1 MPSTTPSAI
10 TSETPSRTPTGVPSI
25 GPTNGPSLVL
35 SMIPSK
41 GPTYSSNKPSVRPS
55 IIPSISPI
63 SFLDSFRPN
72 CTEIANGRGPTFSDS
87 QISAIESTEF
97 GYVADLYIT
106 NESSL
111 DQIIILLQDNLS
123 KIISCEAT
131 GCPWPVVRK
140 RSDSTSD
147 SWITEYTLNSGKL
160 IHHVKYDD
168 LKSRDD
174 KDGCFANKVIDG
186 ARCFSTEGSIKVT
199 STDVTSMLPPRRLLV
214 DVSWEETYTLRVMN
228 EKIADETLQIDGL
241 LGMDVYSTSDLPSQ
255 GDKPN
260 MITDS
265 TTVIR
270 SRSILS
276 TAGMIGVAA
285 GGFVVLV
292 LAVII
297 ILRKKQD
304 LSDDERK
311 LFPANGGIRSDD
323 SISINLS
330 DRDRIMHWD
339 GSIQSEESPSEMS
352 GVSSSRPSNSVHLDD
367 VSSHVG
373 SVRRDDISISSSTA
387 TSGNYLPS
395 SVLRDLLG
403 NVYGVSSPAVSEA
416 TVQL

>member
-1 MPSTTPSAI
+1 M
-10 TSETPSRTPTGVPSI
+10 G
-25 GPTNGPSLVL
+25 
-35 SMIPSK
+35 
-41 GPTYSSNKPSVRPS
+41 
-55 IIPSISPI
+55 
-63 SFLDSFRPN
+63 
-72 CTEIANGRGPTFSDS
+72 
-87 QISAIESTEF
+87 
-97 GYVADLYIT
+97 
-106 NESSL
+106 
-111 DQIIILLQDNLS
+111 
-123 KIISCEAT
+123 
-131 GCPWPVVRK
+131 
-140 RSDSTSD
+140 
-147 SWITEYTLNSGKL
+147 
-160 IHHVKYDD
+160 
-168 LKSRDD
+168 
-174 KDGCFANKVIDG
+174 
-186 ARCFSTEGSIKVT
+186 TEGSIKVS
-199 STDVTSMLPPRRLLV
+199 STDVASMLPSRRILL

-228 EKIADETLQIDGL
+228 EKIVDETLQIDGL

-276 TAGMIGVAA
+276 TAGTIGVAA

-330 DRDRIMHWD
+330 DGDRIMHWD